1 LQASPATTAGAQATA
16 SAKDKADA
24 SPKQTIADGVDG
36 KPHRGPW
43 VGVGTASSDGG
54 GNKDRKG
61 DAANGGGKGQEGGS
75 RKNKK
80 EDGQK
85 EKKPTPRPLNEPSI
99 PQSND
104 GVMDDRLRAAPEK
117 GKTGT
122 EGGVS
127 EKDRTRKAHEGR
139 TGERPETRPEAPKE
153 APPLPHSEEQKI
165 RAQQGAKD
173 GGAAAAAAA
182 TADSTAAAATDG
194 DGSSRRNGNGN
205 NAAEDEEG
213 LVKGLGGLAV
223 RFFAQS
229 RRVFF
234 VTEGGVKKDEWW
246 RGKEGEREGG

>member
-16 SAKDKADA
+16 SAKAKANA
-24 SPKQTIADGVDG
+24 TPKQTIADGVDG

-43 VGVGTASSDGG
+43 VGVGTASSDGDN
-54 GNKDRKG
+54 NKDRKG
-61 DAANGGGKGQEGGS
+61 DVANGGGTGREGGGK
-75 RKNKK
+75 RKK

-85 EKKPTPRPLNEPSI
+85 EKKKPSPRPLNEPPI

-165 RAQQGAKD
+165 RAEQGAKD
-173 GGAAAAAAA
+173 GGAAAAAASAA
-182 TADSTAAAATDG
+182 TAATNG
-194 DGSSRRNGNGN
+194 DGSSKKGKGD

-223 RFFAQS
+223 SFCPVAS
-229 RRVFF
+229 HVSF
-234 VTEGGVKKDEWW
+234 VTEGGVEKRKCG
-246 RGKEGEREGG
+246 RGKREG